1 MSSVIITLGLSDDD
15 LSDGGLSDGI
25 VIKSERIDGVPP
37 RGLLILTLGLAVGI
51 DGDLGKGT
59 YAGEICGVTLGLVTS
74 G

>member
-15 LSDGGLSDGI
+15 LSDGGLSDGM
-25 VIKSERIDGVPP
+25 VVKLVRIDGMLP

-59 YAGEICGVTLGLVTS
+59 YVGEICGVTLRLVACS
-74 G
+74 